1 MFTNKYFDFC
11 EASYKRLMKKCSET
25 RFGVDQYYWL
35 SRCRDGNTECL
46 PMKNETQK
54 QVAHPRFNVGEDESN
69 DNSNCAISVGGK
81 F

>member
-1 MFTNKYFDFC
+1 
-11 EASYKRLMKKCSET
+11 MKKCSVQ

-54 QVAHPRFNVGEDESN
+54 QVAHPRFNVGEDESA
-69 DNSNCAISVGGK
+69 DNANCDGLGITTSVKPVLIPRK

>member
-1 MFTNKYFDFC
+1 
-11 EASYKRLMKKCSET
+11 MKKCSVQ

-35 SRCRDGNTECL
+35 SRCRDDNTECL

-54 QVAHPRFNVGEDESN
+54 RVDNTKYYVAEDESLGN
-69 DNSNCAISVGGK
+69 ANCGILIGGK